1 MITIISLVI
10 LIAVLVVVWRQIAN
24 QLDSIHL
31 LVNSN
36 LTKVSADLEIAL
48 DRIHTL
54 ERVLTN
60 KNTDE

>member
-1 MITIISLVI
+1 MNVIVTLI
-10 LIAVLVVVWRQIAN
+10 LIAVVIVVYKLTSRQLN
-24 QLDSIHL
+24 SIHL

-54 ERVLTN
+54 EDILTN
-60 KNTDE
+60 KK